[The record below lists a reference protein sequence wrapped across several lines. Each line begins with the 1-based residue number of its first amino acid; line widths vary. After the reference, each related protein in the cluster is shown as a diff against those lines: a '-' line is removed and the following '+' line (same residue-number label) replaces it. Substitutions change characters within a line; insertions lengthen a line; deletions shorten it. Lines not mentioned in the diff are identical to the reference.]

1 MSGIHHMLV
10 HFPLGFW
17 TLASL
22 MILVGSFSNGRLA
35 EISREALLPVLVLS
49 LLAAAITITS
59 GFLVWP
65 LEAALSSP
73 LARNHILTAL
83 WSLGI
88 FVMLAVLVWR
98 AGSSAFDGAR
108 RWVLVVLALAG
119 MSIFATTGTIG
130 GHLVG
135 ATTRFSDLLKLLG
148 WDVYHTFYV
157 PIWVLGA
164 MLLIGLVCAA
174 AGLLSQ
180 RSHSSP

>member
-17 TLASL
+17 ALATL
-22 MILVGSFSNGRLA
+22 MILVGSFFTGRLA
-35 EISREALLPVLVLS
+35 DISRAALLPILVLS
-49 LLAAAITITS
+49 LLAAAIAIVS

-65 LEAALSSP
+65 LEAALASP

-83 WSLGI
+83 WSLGV
-88 FVMLAVLVWR
+88 FVMLTILVWR
-98 AGSSAFDGAR
+98 AGSSAFDGVR

-119 MSIFATTGTIG
+119 MSIFAATGTIG

-157 PIWVLGA
+157 PSWVLGA
-164 MLLIGLVCAA
+164 MVLIGLVCAA
-174 AGLLSQ
+174 LGLLSQ
-180 RSHSSP
+180 RSHSRA

>member
-35 EISREALLPVLVLS
+35 EISREAVLPVLVLS
-49 LLAAAITITS
+49 LLAAAITIAS

-65 LEAALSSP
+65 VEAALSSP

-83 WSLGI
+83 WSLGV
-88 FVMLAVLVWR
+88 FVMLTILVWR
-98 AGSSAFDGAR
+98 AGSNAFDGVR
-108 RWVLVVLALAG
+108 RLVLVVLALTG

-135 ATTRFSDLLKLLG
+135 ATTAFSEVLKLFG
-148 WDVYHTFYV
+148 WDVYNTFYV
-157 PIWVLGA
+157 PTWVVAL
-164 MLLIGLVCAA
+164 LVLIGLMCAV
-174 AGLLSQ
+174 AGLLSR
-180 RSHSSP
+180 RSNSTT